1 MLTELYIEALD
12 EELADLVREA
22 WDKGEIDDQ
31 TVWLAWWLIAGGR
44 FTPNSGRRSG
54 RVLRGS

>member
-31 TVWLAWWLIAGGR
+31 TGWLAWCLIAGGR